1 MYISLVPVPSV
12 IVNIPTN
19 QRVGQSLTLECNV
32 TAVRGITSR
41 VDIVWSSDDV
51 ELKRIQEVNMTLISN
66 DTVLFEDTYNIQFL
80 STIDDDKVFQCEVV
94 IMTTPLTIADENITL
109 DFTGKFYQ
117 GYIMALLKNVYICGY
132 SYVHSY

>member
-1 MYISLVPVPSV
+1 
-12 IVNIPTN
+12 
-19 QRVGQSLTLECNV
+19 
-32 TAVRGITSR
+32 
-41 VDIVWSSDDV
+41 
-51 ELKRIQEVNMTLISN
+51 MTLISN

-132 SYVHSY
+132 SYVHSYWVGVYPNKVIILALYETTD